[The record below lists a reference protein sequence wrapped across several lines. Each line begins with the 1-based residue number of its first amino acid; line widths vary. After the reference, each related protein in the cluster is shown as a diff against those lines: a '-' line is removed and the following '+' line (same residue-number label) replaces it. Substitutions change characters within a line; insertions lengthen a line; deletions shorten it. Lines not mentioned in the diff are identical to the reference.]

1 MDGTGVTRSRIAVT
15 GLGLVTPA
23 GIGTPATWSGVCAG
37 RATAAI
43 DPDLEGVPVP
53 MSCRVPGFDARAA
66 VGGQVW
72 RMDRFTHLALA
83 AAAEAVADAGWD
95 PTVWDGARV
104 GVVVGV
110 GTESKYALA
119 LAAEKTRRRQYEAV
133 SPLSVPRMTP
143 NAAAGEIGIALGAL
157 GPSLAVSTACASGA
171 TALCVARDLLLAGRC
186 DVVLAGGAEA
196 ACEPITSTCFSRMGA
211 LSTRLEDPAGASRP
225 FDADRDGFVLGEGAG
240 ILVLERHD
248 DARARRAPIRALFAG
263 HGTSTDGY
271 HYAAAHPEGAGLE
284 RAFTAALDD
293 AGLEAGDIGHVNAHG
308 TSTPMNDRV
317 EGLTL
322 ARLFGGHPPPVTS
335 AKGALGHSLGAA
347 GAIEA
352 ALSVLTLQTAT
363 IPPTANTDRVD
374 PVLDLDVVTK
384 SPRSR
389 PGLRAV
395 ASTSCGFG
403 GHNAVLVLTAC

>member
-1 MDGTGVTRSRIAVT
+1 MTRPQIAVT

-23 GIGTPATWSGVCAG
+23 GIGVPATWSGVCAG

-43 DPDLEGVPVP
+43 DPDLDGVPVP
-53 MSCRVPGFDARAA
+53 MSCRVPGFDARTA
-66 VGGQVW
+66 VGSQAW
-72 RMDRFTHLALA
+72 RMDRFVHLALTA
-83 AAAEAVADAGWD
+83 ATEAVADAKWD
-95 PTVWDGARV
+95 PPTWDGARV

-110 GTESKYALA
+110 GTESKYATA
-119 LAAEKTRRRQYEAV
+119 LAVEKTQHRQYESV
-133 SPLSVPRMTP
+133 SPLTVPRMTL
-143 NAAAGEIGIALGAL
+143 NAAAAEISIALGAL

-171 TALCVARDLLLAGRC
+171 TALCMARDLLLTGRC

-196 ACEPITSTCFSRMGA
+196 ACEPVTSTCFSRMGA
-211 LSTRLEDPAGASRP
+211 LSTRLRDPAGASRP

-240 ILVLERHD
+240 ILVLERND
-248 DARARRAPIRALFAG
+248 DARARRAPVRALFAG
-263 HGTSTDGY
+263 HGTSSDGY

-284 RAFTAALDD
+284 RAFRAALND
-293 AGLEAGDIGHVNAHG
+293 AGLEPDDIGHVNAHG

-322 ARLFGGHPPPVTS
+322 ARVFAGHTPPVTS

-352 ALSVLTLQTAT
+352 ALSVLTLQTRT
-363 IPPTANTDRVD
+363 IPPIANTDRLD
-374 PVLDLDVVTK
+374 PDLDLDIVTK
-384 SPRSR
+384 AVRNR
-389 PGLRAV
+389 PALRAV

-403 GHNAVLVLTAC
+403 GHNAVLVLAAC